1 VKHASS
7 TEALGSV
14 DRTRTIRFTFDG
26 RELTGFGGD
35 TLASAL
41 LRNGVHLVGRSFK
54 YHRPR
59 GILAAGSE
67 EPNALVAVRRD
78 DARYTPNLRATQV
91 ELYDGLEVHS
101 QNRWPSLSWDFGSLN
116 NLISPFIPA
125 GFYYKTFMWPR
136 SAWKSLY
143 EPRIR
148 AAAGLGKSPTLADP
162 DRYTNRFAHCDV
174 LVVGAGPAGLS
185 AALAAASSGAKVII
199 CDEQPEFGGSLLSE
213 PAGPRAADIE
223 GVAASTW
230 LARTVET
237 LKRNPRV
244 TVLARTTAFGYFP
257 HNMVGL
263 NERLTDHLAQPHP
276 ESPRERQWQ
285 VRAKEV
291 VLAAGA
297 IERPLVFPG
306 NDRPG
311 IMLAAAA
318 RTYVNRYGAVP
329 GSRAVVITACD
340 EAYRAALDLHEA
352 GVFIAIIA
360 DIRAKA
366 DGPLAEAA
374 RHAGLPVQTATTIV
388 GTSGRLRVDTVRLA
402 RVDEHGHVTDGEQI
416 MPCDLVLMSGGF
428 TPTVHLF
435 SQSRGKL
442 VWDEKTLSFIPGQA
456 AERVRSA
463 GACRGVFALAAVLND
478 GNAAGSAAAA
488 AARAAAAGSVPAGGS
503 GLTGGSGPTGGSTNA
518 ASSSLTTARSNAGA
532 ATAGSSP
539 AASPT
544 ASAAASPATLADPPI
559 GAFAG
564 ALPQPGGATG
574 SMAFVDWQNDVTTKD
589 LALATREGFR
599 SVEHI
604 KRYTTT
610 GMATD
615 QGKTSNLN
623 ALGFV
628 SRQLDKAIPEVG
640 LTTFRMPYT
649 PVSFASFAGFA
660 RRSLFDPIRRTPTH
674 DWAARNGAVFED
686 VGLWK
691 RAHYFPRSSAGARED
706 MHAAV
711 ARECLAVRKS
721 VGMFDASTLGKIE
734 VVGKDAV
741 TFMNRMYVNGWT
753 SLAVGRSRYGVLLR
767 DDGFVYDDGVVART
781 AEDRFHV
788 TTTTGGAAGV
798 LRLMEDYLQTEWPN
812 LDVWL
817 TSISEQWSVIAVQG
831 PNSRRVL
838 EKLVEGIDMSAQ
850 AMPHMSVA
858 RGRIC
863 GAPMLLFRV
872 SFTGELGFEVNVP
885 ADFGQ
890 AVWEAI
896 YAAGQQYDITP
907 YGTEAMHVLR
917 AEKGYIIVGQE
928 TDGTVTPDDAGLG
941 WAIGK
946 TKPDFVGKRS
956 LQRPSMSAPDR
967 KQLVGLFTADP
978 QVVLDEGSQIM
989 QGPGQQPPVRPIG
1002 HVTSS
1007 YDSAVLGKSI
1017 ALALLSGGRAR
1028 MGETLYVPTGS
1039 GDIAVKVTSPVF
1051 YDPEG
1056 ARLNG

>member
-1 VKHASS
+1 VKHGASS
-7 TEALGSV
+7 AEALGRV
-14 DRTRTIRFTFDG
+14 DRARPINFTFDG
-26 RELTGFGGD
+26 RPLTGFAGD

-41 LRNGVHLVGRSFK
+41 LRNGIHLVGRSFK

-59 GILAAGSE
+59 GILAAGAE
-67 EPNALVAVRRD
+67 EPNALVTVRRD

-91 ELYDGLEVHS
+91 ELYEGLEAHS
-101 QNRWPSLSWDFGSLN
+101 QNRWPSLAFDVGGFN
-116 NLISPFIPA
+116 NIISPFIPA
-125 GFYYKTFMWPR
+125 GFYYKTFMWPPG
-136 SAWKSLY
+136 AWKSLY

-148 AAAGLGKSPTLADP
+148 EAAGLGKSPTLADP

-174 LVVGAGPAGLS
+174 LIVGGGPAGLS
-185 AALAAASSGAKVII
+185 AAMAAAAAGGRVMV

-213 PAGPRAADIE
+213 PAGSRGELIE
-223 GVAASTW
+223 GSPASTW
-230 LARTVET
+230 VERAVET

-244 TVLARTTAFGYFP
+244 TLLSRTTAFGYFP

-263 NERLTDHLAQPHP
+263 NQRLTDHLDQPHP
-276 ESPRERQWQ
+276 DTPRERQWQ
-285 VRAKEV
+285 VRAREV
-291 VLAAGA
+291 VLATGA
-297 IERPLVFPG
+297 IERPMVFPG

-311 IMLAAAA
+311 IMLASAA

-329 GSRAVVITACD
+329 GTRAVVITGCD

-352 GVFIAIIA
+352 GVYIALIA
-360 DIRAKA
+360 DVRDHV
-366 DGPLAEAA
+366 DGPLVEAA
-374 RHAGLPVQTATTIV
+374 RHEELPIQTGTTIV
-388 GTSGRLRVDTVRLA
+388 STGGRLRVETVDLA
-402 RVDEHGHVTDGEQI
+402 RIDDHGVVLADTIQT
-416 MPCDLVLMSGGF
+416 MPSDLVLMSGGY
-428 TPTVHLF
+428 TPSVHLF
-435 SQSRGKL
+435 SQSRGKV
-442 VWDEKTLSFIPGQA
+442 VWDQKIQSFVPGA
-456 AERVRSA
+456 PAERVRSA
-463 GACRGVFALAAVLND
+463 GACRGVFALAAVLED
-478 GNAAGSAAAA
+478 GRLAGSEAAAA
-488 AARAAAAGSVPAGGS
+488 APVGAVGTIG
-503 GLTGGSGPTGGSTNA
+503 
-518 ASSSLTTARSNAGA
+518 NAGA
-532 ATAGSSP
+532 GP
-539 AASPT
+539 GAAAH
-544 ASAAASPATLADPPI
+544 ASAAGATTAGGAAGTSRKLTAADPPI
-559 GAFAG
+559 GAFVG

-589 LALATREGFR
+589 LALATREGFE

-628 SRQLDKAIPEVG
+628 SSTLKKSIPEVG

-649 PVSFASFAGFA
+649 PISFASFAGFS
-660 RRSLFDPIRRTPTH
+660 RGSLFDPVRRTPTH

-691 RAHYFPRSSAGARED
+691 RAHYFPRTISGKRED
-706 MHAAV
+706 MHTAV

-721 VGMFDASTLGKIE
+721 CGIFDASTLGKIE

-753 SLAVGRSRYGVLLR
+753 SLAVGRSRYGVLCR

-798 LRLMEDYLQTEWPN
+798 LRLMEDYLQTEWPD
-812 LDVWL
+812 LSVWL

-838 EKLVEGIDMSAQ
+838 EKLAEGVDISAQ

-885 ADFGQ
+885 ADYGQ

-928 TDGTVTPDDAGLG
+928 TDGTVTPDDAGLS

-956 LQRPSMSAPDR
+956 LQRPAMSAADR
-967 KQLVGLFTADP
+967 KQLVGLLTNDP
-978 QVVLDEGSQIM
+978 HVVLDEGSQVM
-989 QGPGQQPPVRPIG
+989 LGRNQRAPVRPIG

-1007 YDSAVLGKSI
+1007 YHSAVLGHSI
-1017 ALALLSGGRAR
+1017 ALALVSGGRAR
-1028 MGETLYVPTGS
+1028 MGETLYIPTAG
-1039 GDIAVKVTSPVF
+1039 GTDIPAKVVSPVF